1 MNLILKIGYV
11 AFLLGAFLFV
21 FSVLGSFTLGGGLKT
36 SFEQFAHYISFVNGF
51 LPVTELVVV
60 LATVASALFSYVLFH
75 ALTWAH
81 WALFKE

>member
-1 MNLILKIGYV
+1 MSLLLKIGYV
-11 AFLLGAFLFV
+11 SFLLGAFLYV
-21 FSVLGSFTLGGGLKT
+21 FSVIGSFTLAGGLQT
-36 SFEQFAHYISFVNGF
+36 SFEEFAHYISFVNGF
-51 LPVTELVVV
+51 LPVTELVVI